1 MRTIENVITLILFT
15 LVVVVSVSCARM
27 SDERELFL
35 KKLSLEL
42 QNGLGSSDLTS
53 IVSGEVAKINEYL
66 KKDKGKMKL

>member
-15 LVVVVSVSCARM
+15 LVVAVSVSCARM